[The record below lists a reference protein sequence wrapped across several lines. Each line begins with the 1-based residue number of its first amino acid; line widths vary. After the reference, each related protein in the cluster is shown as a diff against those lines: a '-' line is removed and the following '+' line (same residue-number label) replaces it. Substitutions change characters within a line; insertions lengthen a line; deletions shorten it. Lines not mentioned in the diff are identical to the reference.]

1 MAFDT
6 LIYEDAT
13 GLHTPDYPT
22 TLAYYTAATQAIFGN
37 DIYLG
42 PDSQDGQYI
51 AIFALAAFDCCQI
64 AQAVYNSF
72 SPLTA
77 IGKALSTQVKING
90 IARDVATYSSVD
102 LYLVGQV
109 GTVITN
115 GIALDTL
122 NQQWLLPASV
132 VIPISGDITVTALA
146 QNPGNITA
154 AANTVTTIFTPTLG
168 WQTVNNVAAS
178 VAGAPVESDAELRIR
193 QTLSVAQP
201 ALTVFEST
209 VGLVASVTGVTRF
222 QGYENDTNVTDANG
236 IPPHS
241 IAIVAEGGDSMAIA
255 QAIWDKKTPGTG
267 TYGTTSE
274 TIYDIYGVPDII
286 NFFRPTIATI
296 WVQINITPLTGFASS
311 TVDLIKTNVA
321 AYINSLTIGQDVL
334 ISRVYPSAN
343 LTGYPEGNTYDIAD
357 PTTDLQLKKNAG
369 SYAPANIDL
378 TFIEVAT
385 CDPLVNVVVNII

>member
-22 TLAYYTAATQAIFGN
+22 TLAYYTAATQTIFGN

-102 LYLVGQV
+102 LYLVGQA

-209 VGLVASVTGVTRF
+209 VGLVASVPGVTRF
-222 QGYENDTNVTDANG
+222 QGYENDQDVTDANG
-236 IPPHS
+236 IPPHTIS
-241 IAIVAEGGDSMAIA
+241 IVVEGGDDTAIA

-286 NFFRPTIATI
+286 KFYRPTVATI
-296 WVQINITPLTGFASS
+296 WVQINITPLTGFLS
-311 TVDLIKTNVA
+311 TTIDLIKANVA

-334 ISRVYPSAN
+334 ISRVYPPAN

-378 TFIEVAT
+378 TFIEIAS
-385 CDPLVNVVVNII
+385 CDPLINVVVNII